1 MADQWGL
8 MPEDYAADSST
19 ARTNT
24 YVRSIAITLL
34 AYDTIYL
41 IPDEVRYMYWN
52 GPWSRPRIIHLTIR
66 ITTWIHAL
74 FDFYTQNNTF
84 LSGSWCSV
92 KDSIGELASMIFA
105 TVVKVLLVLRLCAV
119 WNNNRTV
126 TLTLYFLTAV
136 ETLVRFAN
144 LIVAI
149 FVTISFNI
157 DRFPLHGCY
166 LSSSDVDELLAKV
179 IAASIASRTAAIT
192 IETLL
197 CLVSFVLMYRMRQ
210 AIGPTI
216 HERISHVR
224 SFTPLIYIVYRD
236 GTLLFLPIWILSAL
250 GPVNTFN
257 LAGFQGV
264 RLDDLELRHI
274 QLHWNSVDHQYA

>member
-41 IPDEVRYMYWN
+41 IPDELALCKVRYMYWN

-84 LSGSWCSV
+84 LSGSHM
-92 KDSIGELASMIFA
+92 D
-105 TVVKVLLVLRLCAV
+105 
-119 WNNNRTV
+119 
-126 TLTLYFLTAV
+126 
-136 ETLVRFAN
+136 
-144 LIVAI
+144 
-149 FVTISFNI
+149 
-157 DRFPLHGCY
+157 
-166 LSSSDVDELLAKV
+166 
-179 IAASIASRTAAIT
+179 
-192 IETLL
+192 
-197 CLVSFVLMYRMRQ
+197 
-210 AIGPTI
+210 
-216 HERISHVR
+216 
-224 SFTPLIYIVYRD
+224 
-236 GTLLFLPIWILSAL
+236 LFQVLSAL

-264 RLDDLELRHI
+264 RLDDVCLNISPSFIGTRLIINMRKANCGFGESIVSRQMRSDAMPRFH
-274 QLHWNSVDHQYA
+274 NSTDHDDDDFPSIEEPGDAHDSTRQ